1 MPAVL
6 PTPAFLATGRTTDPT
21 TDPTTGPAVG
31 HTTGPTRRHLVLG
44 AAAAAAGAALP
55 AAAQAAWPNR
65 PVRVVVPFPPGG
77 LTDAYARAYA
87 EQLSRK
93 FGQAF
98 NIDNKTGAG
107 GTLGA
112 GDVAK
117 AAPDGYTLL
126 ISTSTPLWQAKVL
139 YKKLNYTPVKDFDPI
154 ALFPSGALLVA
165 VNANVPAKTLREL
178 ITFAKGN
185 PTAWG
190 TYGAGSWA
198 HMLGDVVSKG
208 DKLGMVIAHY
218 RGEAPMIVDLIGGQ
232 IQVAVGSVQGMLPHI
247 QTGKLRA
254 IGATGKVRTPRMP
267 ELTTLVEQGF
277 TAPVFG
283 MEGLLPFAAP
293 VGTPRDILDKL
304 SDAVRE
310 ASATPQIKALREQF
324 GIPNL
329 PQSNPAEVRK
339 TWAED
344 SAEWI
349 TLATDL
355 GIALD

>member
-1 MPAVL
+1 M
-6 PTPAFLATGRTTDPT
+6 PTPTPPT
-21 TDPTTGPAVG
+21 LPESAVG
-31 HTTGPTRRHLVLG
+31 PSRRQLVLG
-44 AAAAAAGAALP
+44 AAAAAASAALP
-55 AAAQAAWPNR
+55 TAAQAQAAWPNR

-77 LTDAYARAYA
+77 LTDAYARMYCEA
-87 EQLSRK
+87 LSRK

-98 NIDNKTGAG
+98 NIENKTGAG

-126 ISTSTPLWQAKVL
+126 VSTSTPTWQAKVL
-139 YKKLNYTPVKDFDPI
+139 YKKLAYTPVKDFDPI

-165 VNANVPAKTLREL
+165 VNANVPAKNLREFVN
-178 ITFAKGN
+178 FAKGN
-185 PTAWG
+185 PAAWG

-198 HMLGDVVSKG
+198 HMLGDVLNKSE
-208 DKLGMVIAHY
+208 KLNMVVAHY
-218 RGEAPMIVDLIGGQ
+218 RGEAPMLTDLIGGQ
-232 IQVAVGSVQGMLPHI
+232 IQVGVGSVQGIVPHI

-254 IGATGKVRTPRMP
+254 IGATGKVRTPRLP
-267 ELTTLVEQGF
+267 EVTTLVEQGF

-283 MEGLLPFAAP
+283 LEGFLPFAAP
-293 VGTPRDILDKL
+293 AGTPKDILEKL
-304 SDAVRE
+304 ADAVRE
-310 ASATPQIKALREQF
+310 ASTTSQLKGLREQF

-329 PQSNPAEVRK
+329 PMTHLAEVRK

-349 TLATDL
+349 ALATEL
-355 GIALD
+355 GITLD